1 MRGRTA
7 QKRNHVC
14 QFLCFQEEENGAAGT
29 HSSMPQSNNGYCNY
43 PQEGYLWHNLFQ
55 FKV

>member
-29 HSSMPQSNNGYCNY
+29 RSSMPIMDTVITHKKGISGTIY
-43 PQEGYLWHNLFQ
+43 FSSK
-55 FKV
+55 FR